1 MNKLL
6 LWILS
11 IGSGL
16 SVASIYLSQPLL
28 DILHKQ
34 FNAPLQEIGLI
45 VTLTQI
51 GYAIGLFFIAP
62 IGDIVPKKK
71 LIQVKLICMTFILLL
86 AGVSQTLTMFFI
98 ASLAI
103 GIFASAAQD
112 FIPLAADLSPEE
124 ARGKTVGTVMSGLL
138 LGILLSRT
146 FSGMIAHHFG
156 WHAVYYISAILIVL
170 IFIFISILVPNNPA
184 KVNLKYSKLMRS
196 MGKILIENP
205 LLQLSIITHG
215 LIGVVFSSFWTVL
228 TFHLSGAPLH
238 LSTASIGLFGLAGAS
253 GAIAAPIAGRVAD
266 KKGPLLNIKL
276 AILIIFLSFIL
287 MFYFQSSIFML
298 VIGTI
303 TFDLGVQISLIS
315 HQSIIYAINPH
326 ARARINSLFITGV
339 FLCFSIGSLLGT
351 YVFTHKG
358 WMGEVYLALIFC
370 VLSFI
375 CQIFLAK
382 KYKKLVLN
390 KAHS

>member
-86 AGVSQTLTMFFI
+86 AGFSQTLTMFFI

-298 VIGTI
+298 VI
-303 TFDLGVQISLIS
+303 
-315 HQSIIYAINPH
+315 
-326 ARARINSLFITGV
+326 
-339 FLCFSIGSLLGT
+339 
-351 YVFTHKG
+351 
-358 WMGEVYLALIFC
+358 
-370 VLSFI
+370 
-375 CQIFLAK
+375 
-382 KYKKLVLN
+382 
-390 KAHS
+390 